1 MSHSRPKACV
11 NKISATWMVLFFP
24 DLNSTEKKTASPS
37 IQSQLTKQTEKK
49 KIPTNYWEV
58 ISGFFCLFSWELSWK
73 SGRNHSIQKHNSLKR
88 NREKK
93 MQFTQLQIE
102 VVLIL
107 GWLQNSWKTPAP
119 AVNKAKISNLYSAQC
134 ANGMFER
141 RDFTAW
147 ESFSKAERFFFASQ
161 ISTKWWKSLEI
172 RYSTRVLTIPTWG
185 ERGWERA
192 NCCCCC
198 CCC

>member
-1 MSHSRPKACV
+1 M
-11 NKISATWMVLFFP
+11 ISVFLPPLMGAFL
-24 DLNSTEKKTASPS
+24 EKVVVITASKS
-37 IQSQLTKQTEKK
+37 TTAWS
-49 KIPTNYWEV
+49 V
-58 ISGFFCLFSWELSWK
+58 IAK
-73 SGRNHSIQKHNSLKR
+73 
-88 NREKK
+88 KK

-172 RYSTRVLTIPTWG
+172 RYSTRVLTIPAWG
-185 ERGWERA
+185 GKRLEKGKLLLLLLLVATNFRQQSKSIDSR
-192 NCCCCC
+192 
-198 CCC
+198 

>member
-1 MSHSRPKACV
+1 
-11 NKISATWMVLFFP
+11 MVLFFP

-49 KIPTNYWEV
+49 KSLQIIEKWFQV
-58 ISGFFCLFSWELSWK
+58 FFCLLSWELSWK
-73 SGRNHSIQKHNSLKR
+73 KVVVITASKSTTAWSVIAK
-88 NREKK
+88 KK

-147 ESFSKAERFFFASQ
+147 ESFSKAERFFFCFSNSYRMVKIGRNSILDASFDNPHLGGKRLGKGKLLLLLLLVATNFRQ
-161 ISTKWWKSLEI
+161 QSKSI
-172 RYSTRVLTIPTWG
+172 DSR
-185 ERGWERA
+185 
-192 NCCCCC
+192 
-198 CCC
+198 